1 MRHRIIERRQRTK
14 RIRVIV
20 PIILCSMILCLV
32 AIFPLHGAPERPAK
46 TVQTITHR
54 ITGLCCPERVDD
66 LRDAVKD
73 EPELK
78 LLSIDYEH
86 AQATFEYIP
95 KNVPVLR
102 FRELLGKRGFAINP
116 SPALPADKLTAIEI
130 PVAGLDCKGC
140 SLGAYH
146 VIYRIDGVEQ
156 ATVNF
161 KEGRVRAL
169 IDPKKTNRAA
179 LESAL
184 KKAKVELKT
193 P

>member
-1 MRHRIIERRQRTK
+1 
-14 RIRVIV
+14 
-20 PIILCSMILCLV
+20 MILCPI
-32 AIFPLHGAPERPAK
+32 AIVPLHGAPERPAK

-66 LRDAVKD
+66 FREAVKD

-95 KNVPVLR
+95 KNVPILR

-116 SPALPADKLTAIEI
+116 APALPADKLTAIEI

-146 VIYRIDGVEQ
+146 AIYKIDGVEQ
-156 ATVNF
+156 ATVSF

-179 LESAL
+179 LENAL
-184 KKAKVELKT
+184 KKVKVDVKA